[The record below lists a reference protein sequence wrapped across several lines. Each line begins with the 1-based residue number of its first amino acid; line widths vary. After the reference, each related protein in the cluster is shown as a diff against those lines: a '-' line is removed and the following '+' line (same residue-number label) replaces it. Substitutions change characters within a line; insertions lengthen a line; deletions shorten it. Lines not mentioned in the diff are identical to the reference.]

1 MRDSR
6 RRRAGIR
13 NLKVRSG
20 IALDRRRF
28 LAAVLGLLL
37 WKLPRPGRAAA
48 LADDTRRAL
57 ESSGFVYVSPLLGD
71 GSESSCHGELWYG
84 WLDGAVVVIVSSD
97 SWKARAV
104 ARGLDRAR
112 IWVGDFGRVKG
123 LLWSNEAFREGPHFE
138 TRAAA
143 VQDAALLERL
153 LSGYERKYPEEID
166 RWRERMREGYRDGSR
181 ILLRYTPV

>member
-13 NLKVRSG
+13 NLTVRVG
-20 IALDRRRF
+20 IGLDRRRF
-28 LAAVLGLLL
+28 LAAALGLLF

-48 LADDTRRAL
+48 LAADTRRAL
-57 ESSGFVYVSPLLGD
+57 ESSGFVYVSPLRGD
-71 GSESSCHGELWYG
+71 GSESSCHGEVWYG
-84 WLDGAVVVIVSSD
+84 WLEGAVVVIVSRD

-104 ARGLDRAR
+104 GRGLVRAR

-123 LLWSNEAFREGPHFE
+123 FLGSNEAFREGPHIE
-138 TRAAA
+138 ARAVA

-153 LSGYERKYPEEID
+153 LSRYEHKYPEEID
-166 RWRERMREGYRDGSR
+166 RWRGRMRGGYRDGSR
-181 ILLRYTPV
+181 VLLRYTPV

>member
-13 NLKVRSG
+13 NLNAWGCS
-20 IALDRRRF
+20 ALDRRGF
-28 LAAVLGLLL
+28 LAAALGVFL
-37 WKLPRPGRAAA
+37 WRLPRPGHAAA

-57 ESSGFVYVSPLLGD
+57 ESSRYVYVSPLRGD
-71 GSESSCHGELWYG
+71 GSESSCHGEVWYG
-84 WLDGAVVVIVSSD
+84 WLDGAVVVIVSHD

-104 ARGLDRAR
+104 ERGLARAR

-123 LLWSNEAFREGPHFE
+123 LLGSNEAFREGPRIE
-138 TRAAA
+138 ARAAE

-153 LSGYERKYPEEID
+153 LTRYERKYPAEID
-166 RWRERMREGYRDGSR
+166 RWRDRMREGYRDGSR
-181 ILLRYTPV
+181 VLLRYTPV